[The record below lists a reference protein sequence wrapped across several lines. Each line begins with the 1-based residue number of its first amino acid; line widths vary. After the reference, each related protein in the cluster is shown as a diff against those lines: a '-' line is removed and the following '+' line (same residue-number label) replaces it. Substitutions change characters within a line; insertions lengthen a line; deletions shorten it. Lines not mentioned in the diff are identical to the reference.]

1 MFSYKNKKD
10 NLFKYKTKI
19 VKFILSFLL
28 NQFKFKFNK

>member
-10 NLFKYKTKI
+10 NLFKYKTI